1 MLFDLFVAA
10 QRVRRVLAEGMAK
23 SGLRPDEYA
32 VYSLLF
38 EHGPLTAT
46 DMADQL
52 GMPLTTVLDYLKAMT
67 AAGHLDRTPDP
78 SDGRAL
84 QLRLSRGGVAA
95 QKRAH
100 DHWNVVRVRLEGGLP
115 IPIGQVRRA
124 LQALDEAAIKAS
136 GELLS
141 AAQARSIWGSF
152 ERGRSNRPGARSQG
166 VRRTQRS
173 LYGQAGQTARRSSRD
188 R

>member
-100 DHWNVVRVRLEGGLP
+100 DHWNVVRVRLESELP

-124 LQALDEAAIKAS
+124 LQALDEAAINAS
-136 GELLS
+136 KDAPRAGR
-141 AAQARSIWGSF
+141 ARPTWGSV
-152 ERGRSNRPGARSQG
+152 ERPRPKRLGSGAYHAKDRGRAAPR
-166 VRRTQRS
+166 V
-173 LYGQAGQTARRSSRD
+173 
-188 R
+188 